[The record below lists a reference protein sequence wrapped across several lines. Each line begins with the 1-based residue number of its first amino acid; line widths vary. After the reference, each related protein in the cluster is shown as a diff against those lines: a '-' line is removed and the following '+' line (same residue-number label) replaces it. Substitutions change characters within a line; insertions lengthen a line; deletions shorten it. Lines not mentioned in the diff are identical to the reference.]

1 MNNPSLILRYP
12 SPNIKISKKDSTE
25 NLRLDLSNSGSKF
38 SAKEGNILQMS
49 QSQTK
54 KTNEN
59 TNKFAKNNNEINNS
73 ASCEKNKLTVLFE
86 KLNSE
91 NNILKKKLGG
101 FEDKLQ
107 NPKFFKNTEQVLD
120 FKSFIKS
127 VKSDPFLT

>member
-49 QSQTK
+49 QSQTQ